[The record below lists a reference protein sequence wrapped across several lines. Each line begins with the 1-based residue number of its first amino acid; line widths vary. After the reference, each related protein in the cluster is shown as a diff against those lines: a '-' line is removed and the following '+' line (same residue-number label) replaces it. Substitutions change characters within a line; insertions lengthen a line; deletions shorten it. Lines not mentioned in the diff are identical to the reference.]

1 MKKVLVVVDYQVDF
15 VSGALGFEAARV
27 LEPKIEQQVQTALQQ
42 GWKVVFTR
50 DTHPADYLNTR
61 EGTFLPVPHCIEGS
75 NGWNLYGSLLKYQID
90 TPQNVYFLNK
100 PTFGCAALPDFI
112 RGLCNGE
119 PDEVAICGIVTNI
132 CVVSNAILLHSAL
145 LTSKISVLA
154 DLCAAA
160 DPADHKNALA
170 LLSGMGY
177 DVRNSDS

>member
-15 VSGALGFEAARV
+15 VSGALGFDAARA
-27 LEPKIEQQVQTALQQ
+27 LEPKIAQQVQTALQQ

-61 EGTFLPVPHCIEGS
+61 EGQFLPVPHCIEGS
-75 NGWNLYGSLLKYQID
+75 EGWNLYGSLMQYQVAP
-90 TPQNVYFLNK
+90 PQNVYLLNK

-112 RGLCNGE
+112 RGICGGE
-119 PDEVAICGIVTNI
+119 PDEVAVCGIVTNI
-132 CVVSNAILLHSAL
+132 CVVSNAILLHSTL
-145 LTSKISVLA
+145 LNSKISVLA

-160 DPADHKNALA
+160 APTDHQNTLA

-177 DVRNSDS
+177 AVKNADS